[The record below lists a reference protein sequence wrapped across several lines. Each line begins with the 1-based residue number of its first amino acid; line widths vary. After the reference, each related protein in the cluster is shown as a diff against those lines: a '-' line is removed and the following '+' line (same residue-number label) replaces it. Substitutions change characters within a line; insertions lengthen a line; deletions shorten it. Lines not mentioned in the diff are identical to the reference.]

1 MRIHVAG
8 RVLIA
13 AAAFA
18 WMTQVSA
25 AEGDPAR
32 GKKLAYSCMGCHGI
46 ENYKNA
52 YPKYPVPK
60 LGGQTAVYIAAAL
73 AGYQAGTRWH
83 PTMTGLASSLS
94 EQDRAD
100 LGAYFEGFASVKPAA
115 QPIGTMP
122 STATSCVACHGED
135 GVGALPDN
143 PTLAGQ
149 HAGYLV
155 QALNDYRRGTRKNPL
170 MATFAAQLAKEDI
183 ETVAAYYARQSGL
196 VTPKLD

>member
-1 MRIHVAG
+1 MEFHIARKILVAA
-8 RVLIA
+8 VAL
-13 AAAFA
+13 A
-18 WMTQVSA
+18 WMTQA
-25 AEGDPAR
+25 AAVEGDPAR
-32 GKKLAYSCMGCHGI
+32 GKHLSYTCMGCHGI

-52 YPKYPVPK
+52 YPKYPVPR

-83 PTMTGLASSLS
+83 PTMKGIASSLS

-100 LGAYFEGFASVKPAA
+100 IGAYFEGFASVKAAA
-115 QPIGTMP
+115 QPVGTMP
-122 STATSCVACHGED
+122 ATATSCVACHGED

-149 HAGYLV
+149 HAGYLT
-155 QALNDYRRGTRKNPL
+155 QALNDYRRGKRKNPL

-183 ETVAAYYARQSGL
+183 AAVAAYYARQSGL